1 MDCVSWK
8 LCIVESLE
16 MVPTKPWQVFK
27 THPYWKIIF
36 ILYIYLLVAKYSTLM
51 HVVVKDLIFRISP
64 KSFVTIIWPL
74 FHSSILVFIP
84 ISIPSMKSLL
94 EVLAPHLVA
103 KGPKL
108 TSIPRLRD
116 LLFVS
121 LSHSEVKY
129 PLRPPSWTVF
139 LNYLYSI

>member
-1 MDCVSWK
+1 M
-8 LCIVESLE
+8 SLE
-16 MVPTKPWQVFK
+16 NYVL
-27 THPYWKIIF
+27 WKALKWFPQNHDNSLRLIPIENFIF
-36 ILYIYLLVAKYSTLM
+36 ILYIYHLVAKYSTLM
-51 HVVVKDLIFRISP
+51 RVVVKDFIFRISP

-103 KGPKL
+103 KGPIL

-129 PLRPPSWTVF
+129 PLRPPSWTMF